1 MTSIVN
7 RLNIIFYIYGKYI
20 CIYVAR
26 VHVVSY
32 FILTLHCLD
41 FIIASL
47 INMQIQLNFIF
58 YEQVGILCQ
67 ALNCVPT
74 KCNTQYDTGYLK

>member
-1 MTSIVN
+1 MVSY
-7 RLNIIFYIYGKYI
+7 F
-20 CIYVAR
+20 A
-26 VHVVSY
+26 SY

-58 YEQVGILCQ
+58 YEHVGILYQ
-67 ALNCVPT
+67 ALNCLPT